1 LLRRCCPTGYEGVRA
16 GGTHV
21 DFVGRASE
29 FECIEVSSIALLG
42 FTDAESER
50 LVAGVGA
57 IDSSL
62 ELIRVTPETSKDE
75 LASIAEGALVWAR
88 GTGLAGPSGLVHAAA
103 DAGVPVVVILPVVSL
118 EGISA
123 ARVEIEVCFLPCT
136 PEEVVERLKLA
147 MSRNAPVEGPNTIT
161 HGELV
166 IDCDRY
172 EVTLRGRKLDLTY
185 KEYELLKYLASNPGR
200 VFSREALLRSV
211 WQYDYFGGTRTV
223 DVHIRRLRSKIDDVN
238 HHFIE
243 TQWNVGY
250 RFRSPQSIA

>member
-1 LLRRCCPTGYEGVRA
+1 M
-16 GGTHV
+16 
-21 DFVGRASE
+21 
-29 FECIEVSSIALLG
+29 SSIALLG

-50 LVAGVGA
+50 LAAGVGA
-57 IDSSL
+57 LDSSL
-62 ELIRVTPETSKDE
+62 ELIKVTSETSRDE
-75 LASIAEGALVWAR
+75 LASSVEGALVWAA

-118 EGISA
+118 DGISA
-123 ARVEIEVCFLPCT
+123 ARAEIEVCFLPCT
-136 PEEVVERLKLA
+136 AEEVSLRLKLA
-147 MSRNAPVEGPNTIT
+147 MSRHTPVEGPNTIT

-172 EVTLRGRKLDLTY
+172 EVTLSGRKVDLTY

-211 WQYDYFGGTRTV
+211 WEYDYFGGTRTV
-223 DVHIRRLRSKIDDVN
+223 DVHIRRLRSKIDDVT

-250 RFRSPQSIA
+250 RFRSPAAAP

>member
-1 LLRRCCPTGYEGVRA
+1 MRA

-29 FECIEVSSIALLG
+29 FGCIEVSSIALLG

-211 WQYDYFGGTRTV
+211 WEYDYFGGTRTV
-223 DVHIRRLRSKIDDVN
+223 DVHIRRLRSKIADVT

>member
-1 LLRRCCPTGYEGVRA
+1 M
-16 GGTHV
+16 
-21 DFVGRASE
+21 
-29 FECIEVSSIALLG
+29 SSIALLG
-42 FTDAESER
+42 FADTESER
-50 LVAGVGA
+50 LAAGLRA
-57 IDSSL
+57 LDSSL
-62 ELIRVTPETSKDE
+62 ELIKFTPETSKDE
-75 LASIAEGALVWAR
+75 LASSVEGALVWAA

-123 ARVEIEVCFLPCT
+123 AREEIEVCFLPCT
-136 PEEVVERLKLA
+136 PEEVSLRLNLA
-147 MSRNAPVEGPNTIT
+147 MSRNAPSDAPNTIV
-161 HGELV
+161 HGELA

-172 EVTLRGRKLDLTY
+172 EVTLRNRKVDLTY

-211 WQYDYFGGTRTV
+211 WEYDYFGGTRTV
-223 DVHIRRLRSKIDDVN
+223 DVHIRRLRSKIDDVT

-250 RFRSPQSIA
+250 RFRSSNSAP

>member
-1 LLRRCCPTGYEGVRA
+1 M
-16 GGTHV
+16 
-21 DFVGRASE
+21 
-29 FECIEVSSIALLG
+29 SSIALLG

-50 LVAGVGA
+50 IVAGIRA
-57 IDSSL
+57 LDSSL
-62 ELIRVTPETSKDE
+62 ELIKVTSETSRDE
-75 LASIAEGALVWAR
+75 LASSVEGALVWAA

-118 EGISA
+118 DGISA
-123 ARVEIEVCFLPCT
+123 ARAEIEVCFLPCT
-136 PEEVVERLKLA
+136 PEEVSLRLKLA
-147 MSRNAPVEGPNTIT
+147 MSRHTPVEGPNTIT

-172 EVTLRGRKLDLTY
+172 EVTLSGCKVDLTY

-211 WQYDYFGGTRTV
+211 WEYDYFGGTRTV
-223 DVHIRRLRSKIDDVN
+223 DVHIRRLRSKIDDVT

-250 RFRSPQSIA
+250 RFRSPATTP

>member
-1 LLRRCCPTGYEGVRA
+1 M
-16 GGTHV
+16 
-21 DFVGRASE
+21 
-29 FECIEVSSIALLG
+29 SSIALLG

-50 LVAGVGA
+50 LAAGIGA
-57 IDSSL
+57 LDSSL
-62 ELIRVTPETSKDE
+62 ELIKVTSETSRDE
-75 LASIAEGALVWAR
+75 LASSVEGALVWAA

-118 EGISA
+118 DGISA
-123 ARVEIEVCFLPCT
+123 ERAEIEVCFLPCT
-136 PEEVVERLKLA
+136 AEEVSLRLKLA
-147 MSRNAPVEGPNTIT
+147 MSRHTPVEGPNTIT

-172 EVTLRGRKLDLTY
+172 EVTLSGRKVDLTY

-211 WQYDYFGGTRTV
+211 WEYDYFGGTRTV
-223 DVHIRRLRSKIDDVN
+223 DVHIRRLRSKIDDVT

-250 RFRSPQSIA
+250 RFRSPATNR